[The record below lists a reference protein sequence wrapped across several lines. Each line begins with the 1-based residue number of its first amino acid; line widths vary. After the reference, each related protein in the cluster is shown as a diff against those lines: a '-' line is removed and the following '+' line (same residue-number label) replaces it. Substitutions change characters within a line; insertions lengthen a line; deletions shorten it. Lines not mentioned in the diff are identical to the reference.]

1 MRFGSLR
8 RVTPISDTFG
18 YDRGLPIDRYYIE
31 RFLQE
36 HSRTIR
42 GRVLEVGDSTYTSRF
57 GSDAAVERADILDVR
72 ADNPRATIVG
82 DLTEPDRF
90 SADAFDC
97 VICTQTLPYIYDVH
111 SAVRTLHRIL
121 RPGGTVL
128 ATVTSVSR
136 VWTKGDRL
144 YGDYWRF
151 TSRSSRLLFEQVFD
165 SEQIAVAS
173 YGNVLAAASFL
184 YGLATSELRRDELD
198 YNDPDIP
205 LLIGIKARKA

>member
-36 HSRTIR
+36 HSGAIR
-42 GRVLEVGDSTYTSRF
+42 GNVLEVGDSTYTIQF
-57 GSDAAVERADILDVR
+57 GRDEAVERVDILDVR
-72 ADNPRATIVG
+72 EDNPRATVVG
-82 DLTEPDRF
+82 DLTEPERF
-90 SADAFDC
+90 PADAYDC
-97 VICTQTLPYIYDVH
+97 VICTQTLPYIYDVQT
-111 SAVRTLHRIL
+111 AVRTLHRIL

-165 SEQIAVAS
+165 SEQVTVTS

-184 YGLATSELRRDELD
+184 YGLATSELRPEELN
-198 YNDPDIP
+198 YNDPDVP

>member
-36 HSRTIR
+36 HSGAIR
-42 GRVLEVGDSTYTSRF
+42 GNVLEVGDSTYTTQF
-57 GSDAAVERADILDVR
+57 GRDEAVERVDILDVR
-72 ADNPRATIVG
+72 EDNPRATVVG
-82 DLTEPDRF
+82 DLTEPERF
-90 SADAFDC
+90 PADAYDC
-97 VICTQTLPYIYDVH
+97 VICTQTLPYIYDVQT
-111 SAVRTLHRIL
+111 AVRTLHRIL

-128 ATVTSVSR
+128 ATVTSLSR

-165 SEQIAVAS
+165 SEQVTVTS

-184 YGLATSELRRDELD
+184 YGLATSELRPEELD
-198 YNDPDIP
+198 YNDPDVP